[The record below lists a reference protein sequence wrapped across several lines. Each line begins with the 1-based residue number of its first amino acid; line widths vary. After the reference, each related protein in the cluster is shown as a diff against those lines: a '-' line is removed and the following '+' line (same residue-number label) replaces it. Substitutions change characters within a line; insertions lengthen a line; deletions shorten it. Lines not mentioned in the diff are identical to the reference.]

1 MKCVSRQGLR
11 SILKRKWT
19 FIKYLLCV
27 GKVPKKYIRDQH
39 PATGLSHPQ
48 PCHSHLAP
56 PSGTHVCTLP
66 WWQGPQSPR
75 STHITSGRPTTH
87 TMPKTALEER
97 EGRLCELSTQTTTL
111 LTWLREPTSKK
122 ALCYVLP
129 ENASHVHN
137 ALTNKEEQYKKTRES
152 PWVISMN

>member
-48 PCHSHLAP
+48 PCHSHLA
-56 PSGTHVCTLP
+56 SSH
-66 WWQGPQSPR
+66 GPLSSTALSFSPR
-75 STHITSGRPTTH
+75 PALRYTRVHSALVTRASIPTLHTHNLR
-87 TMPKTALEER
+87 TANN
-97 EGRLCELSTQTTTL
+97 T
-111 LTWLREPTSKK
+111 
-122 ALCYVLP
+122 
-129 ENASHVHN
+129 HN
-137 ALTNKEEQYKKTRES
+137 AQDRPRRTWGPALWAFNPDHDPAHLTARANIKKDSLLRPS
-152 PWVISMN
+152 WKRFPCP